1 MLWIVPVSQIARIVP
16 VSFLLAMFWIQ
27 NESDVDN
34 KQKQRSFLA
43 SHTALPVTSWGYA
56 RSWEGVAEPK

>member
-16 VSFLLAMFWIQ
+16 
-27 NESDVDN
+27 ESDVDN